1 MGLDPGAILESEPH
15 TEMMK
20 WVLVKNKIQ
29 THNGES
35 TLFNERLLSSRKD
48 EQLSGQCSLWCPKP
62 SRAGMNLPC
71 SNGEYFC
78 TPERSHKYLQASV
91 SETSVMD
98 LTESTWP
105 QNSTYGDRLGR
116 PTRSSLLRT
125 KHQLLSMSRSFHTI
139 PNEAHGSAEPSAR
152 RSCEQSEE
160 LQQLSASLGETVHS
174 FLVGARYNR
183 STLDSQ
189 ALQKYG
195 LFISRTQPPVS
206 FLVQCQR
213 DHMEKQEEKRNLHG
227 SNTRARMSHFANNGS
242 SRKETSHFSQH
253 VHETDGN
260 CNKSSSNNCAS
271 GPADQKR
278 KYYVKPIKSSLF

>member
-1 MGLDPGAILESEPH
+1 
-15 TEMMK
+15 MMK

-48 EQLSGQCSLWCPKP
+48 EQLSGQHALQSPKTTK
-62 SRAGMNLPC
+62 AGMHLPC
-71 SNGEYFC
+71 SNGQHFC
-78 TPERSHKYLQASV
+78 RPEGSHKYLQASV

-98 LTESTWP
+98 LTECTRP

-125 KHQLLSMSRSFHTI
+125 KHQLLSMSRSFHTM
-139 PNEAHGSAEPSAR
+139 PTETQGSSEPSAR

-183 STLDSQ
+183 SSLDSQ

-195 LFISRTQPPVS
+195 LYISRTQPPVS
-206 FLVQCQR
+206 FLIQCQR
-213 DHMEKQEEKRNLHG
+213 DHLKKQEEKHDLHV
-227 SNTRARMSHFANNGS
+227 SNINECAQKSRFEDNGS
-242 SRKETSHFSQH
+242 SRKETSIFSQH
-253 VHETDGN
+253 VQETDGN
-260 CNKSSSNNCAS
+260 CNKGSSNNCVS
-271 GPADQKR
+271 GPTNQNR
-278 KYYVKPIKSSLF
+278 NNYVKPIKSSVF